1 MKLRT
6 KLILSFAI
14 VVILVGGIGITF
26 SYINQSVK
34 NKITSES
41 EEAIREVNL
50 VGEMSAQLYH
60 SITQMQY
67 LLGSQYR
74 KSLSMN
80 FSRSEKSPKMLITEI
95 DSTLDRFKN
104 SYQQMQQLA
113 KDDTLATSERD
124 ARSAEMKA
132 LLSRL
137 QGKFEIYA
145 SLIRR
150 FQNLNSKNYEDA
162 KEFFTVTIEP
172 FFRSNLIPLIE
183 DVRRETQINHQQ
195 KIAGLNNRLEQT
207 GSILGFATLAAL
219 ILTIIITSF
228 LYRSIANPIQKI
240 ARAAKRIGQGNL
252 DERIDYRSNDELGQL
267 SNTFDEMVEN
277 LNQTTVSRDY
287 VDSIIEA
294 MADLLVVTDKNY
306 NITRINS
313 AGAAMVGNHADE
325 LLGRPLSTIFDE
337 LPEEVLQDG
346 SEGSIKS
353 RNARLI
359 FEETS
364 EIPVSVSK
372 GTIKDKSGAISGYVI
387 VASDIS
393 SEIEARKKISESLK
407 EKEILIAEIHH
418 RVKNNLAVISGLIEM
433 QLWQADNEYAVS
445 ALQQSQLR
453 VQSIALV
460 HKKLYQTENLSFIEF
475 KKYSRELLNAIRNT
489 YLSEDSDI
497 DIALHVDD
505 LALNINQ
512 AIPCSLLINELV
524 VNALKHAFG
533 KTDEGAIEVTLQKEL
548 PHIILRVQDNGRG
561 FDEDPQTDDSLG
573 LTLVSTLSKQLDA
586 ELSFKN
592 DNGAVVEVKFAA
604 EDVVAS

>member
-6 KLILSFAI
+6 KLILSFTI

-41 EEAIREVNL
+41 EKAIQEVNL
-50 VGEMSAQLYH
+50 VGEMTTQLFR

-67 LLGSQYR
+67 LLGNQYR

-80 FSRSEKSPKMLITEI
+80 FSRSEKPPEALNAEL
-95 DSTLDRFKN
+95 DSTLNRFK
-104 SYQQMQQLA
+104 SRFGQMRKLIKRDTA
-113 KDDTLATSERD
+113 KSRTVNVRTVRMIS
-124 ARSAEMKA
+124 
-132 LLSRL
+132 LLDSL
-137 QGKFEIYA
+137 QNKFKIYA
-145 SLIRR
+145 SLTQR
-150 FQNLNSKNYEDA
+150 FQNLSSKNYEDG

-183 DVRRETQINHQQ
+183 DVRRETKMSHEK
-195 KIAGLNNRLEQT
+195 KIAGFNDRLDKT
-207 GSILGFATLAAL
+207 SSILGFATLAAL
-219 ILTIIITSF
+219 IITIIITSF
-228 LYRSIANPIQKI
+228 LYRSIANPVQRIAKAAQK
-240 ARAAKRIGQGNL
+240 IGQGNL
-252 DERIDYRSNDELGQL
+252 DERINYRSNDELGQL
-267 SNTFDEMVEN
+267 SNTFDEMVES
-277 LNQTTVSRDY
+277 LKQTTVSRDY

-313 AGAAMVGNHADE
+313 AGAAMVGKNPDE
-325 LLGRPLSTIFDE
+325 LLDRPLGTIFNE
-337 LPEEVLQDG
+337 LPEEVLQDS
-346 SEGSIKS
+346 SENSINS
-353 RNARLI
+353 CNAKL
-359 FEETS
+359 FAEETS

-372 GTIKDKSGAISGYVI
+372 GTIKDKSGDIAGYVI

-433 QLWQADNEYAVS
+433 QLWQAENKYAVS

-460 HKKLYQTENLSFIEF
+460 HKKLYQTDNLSFIEF

-489 YLSEDSDI
+489 YLSENSDI
-497 DIALHVDD
+497 DISLHVDD

-524 VNALKHAFG
+524 VNALKHAFED
-533 KTDEGAIEVTLQKEL
+533 TDKGSIRVTLQKDDSY
-548 PHIILRVQDNGRG
+548 IILRVQDNGHG
-561 FDEDPQTDDSLG
+561 FDEDPQADESLG

-592 DNGAVVEVKFAA
+592 DNGAVIEVKFTP
-604 EDVVAS
+604 EDVVVS

>member
-6 KLILSFAI
+6 KLILSFTI

-34 NKITSES
+34 DKVTSES

-50 VGEMSAQLYH
+50 VGEMTTQLFR

-67 LLGSQYR
+67 LLGNQYR

-80 FSRSEKSPKMLITEI
+80 FSRSEKSPEALNAEL
-95 DSTLDRFKN
+95 DSTLNRFK
-104 SYQQMQQLA
+104 SSFSQMQKLVKKDSA
-113 KDDTLATSERD
+113 KSQTVNGRT
-124 ARSAEMKA
+124 ARMIS
-132 LLSRL
+132 LLDRL
-137 QGKFEIYA
+137 QNKFQIYA
-145 SLIRR
+145 SLTQR
-150 FQNLNSKNYEDA
+150 FQQLSSKNYEDG

-183 DVRRETQINHQQ
+183 DVRRETKMNHEQ
-195 KIAGLNNRLEQT
+195 KIASLNDRLDKT
-207 GSILGFATLAAL
+207 SSILGFATLAAL
-219 ILTIIITSF
+219 VITIIITSF
-228 LYRSIANPIQKI
+228 LYRSIANPVQRIAQAAQK
-240 ARAAKRIGQGNL
+240 IGQGNL
-252 DERIDYRSNDELGQL
+252 DERIDYHSNDELGQL
-267 SNTFDEMVEN
+267 SNTFDEMVES
-277 LNQTTVSRDY
+277 LQETTVSRDY

-306 NITRINS
+306 NITRVNS
-313 AGAAMVGNHADE
+313 AGATMVDKQEDE
-325 LLGRPLSTIFDE
+325 LLGRPLGTIFDE
-337 LPEEVLQDG
+337 LPEDLLQD
-346 SEGSIKS
+346 SSAEGIKS
-353 RNARLI
+353 RNAKL
-359 FEETS
+359 FVEETS

-407 EKEILIAEIHH
+407 EKEILISEIHH

-433 QLWQADNEYAVS
+433 QLWQAENKYAVS

-460 HKKLYQTENLSFIEF
+460 HKKLYQTDNLSFIKF

-497 DIALHVDD
+497 DISLHVDD

-524 VNALKHAFG
+524 VNALKHAFEDSSKG
-533 KTDEGAIEVTLQKEL
+533 TIEVTLQKDDS
-548 PHIILRVQDNGRG
+548 HIILRVQDNGRG
-561 FDEDPQTDDSLG
+561 FDEDPQVDESLG

-592 DNGAVVEVKFAA
+592 DNGAFIEVKFTA
-604 EDVVAS
+604 EDVVNS

>member
-6 KLILSFAI
+6 KLILSFTI

-34 NKITSES
+34 NKVISES

-50 VGEMSAQLYH
+50 VGEMSTQLFR

-67 LLGSQYR
+67 LLGNQYR

-80 FSRSEKSPKMLITEI
+80 FSRSEKPPKTLNAEL
-95 DSTLDRFKN
+95 DSSLNRFKN
-104 SYQQMQQLA
+104 SFSQMRKLTKRDSA
-113 KDDTLATSERD
+113 KSRIASG
-124 ARSAEMKA
+124 RSARMMS
-132 LLSRL
+132 LLDRL
-137 QGKFEIYA
+137 QSKFKIYQ
-145 SLIRR
+145 SLTRR
-150 FQNLNSKNYEDA
+150 FQNLSSKSYEDG

-183 DVRRETQINHQQ
+183 DVRRETQMNHEK
-195 KIAGLNNRLEQT
+195 KIASFNDRLDKT

-219 ILTIIITSF
+219 IVTIIITSF

-240 ARAAKRIGQGNL
+240 AKAAKRIGQGNL
-252 DERIDYRSNDELGQL
+252 DERIDYSSSDELGQL

-325 LLGRPLSTIFDE
+325 LLGHPLSTIFDE

-433 QLWQADNEYAVS
+433 QLWQAENEYAVS

-460 HKKLYQTENLSFIEF
+460 HKKLYQTDNLSFIEF
-475 KKYSRELLNAIRNT
+475 KKYSRELLNAIRST

-497 DIALHVDD
+497 KITLDVDD

-524 VNALKHAFG
+524 VNALKHAFSD
-533 KTDEGAIEVTLQKEL
+533 TDEGTIEVTLKKED
-548 PHIILRVQDNGRG
+548 PQIILRVQDNGRG

-592 DNGAVVEVKFAA
+592 DSGAVVEVKFGA
-604 EDVVAS
+604 EEVVAS